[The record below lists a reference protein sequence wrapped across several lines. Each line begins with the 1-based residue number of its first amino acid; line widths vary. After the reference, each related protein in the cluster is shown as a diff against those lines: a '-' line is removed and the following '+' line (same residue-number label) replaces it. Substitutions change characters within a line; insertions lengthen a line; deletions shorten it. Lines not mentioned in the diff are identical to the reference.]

1 MYTTID
7 TKYATITEG
16 KGYSVKRGSETNRLY
31 VEICS
36 EDLFSLRQGLKIKA
50 NTNQYITTESLR
62 VIHSLAIENGG
73 KQLLVGNTTA
83 GFMKISKDDFT
94 SHPKTLAVSRKT

>member
-1 MYTTID
+1 MYTTLD
-7 TKYATITEG
+7 NRYTTITEG
-16 KGYSVKRGSETNRLY
+16 TGYSVKRGSDTNRLY
-31 VEICS
+31 VEINS
-36 EDLFSLRQGLKIKA
+36 QDLFSLRRGLKIKA

-73 KQLLVGNTTA
+73 KQLLVGNKSA

-94 SHPKTLAVSRKT
+94 SHNPKIATLRKI